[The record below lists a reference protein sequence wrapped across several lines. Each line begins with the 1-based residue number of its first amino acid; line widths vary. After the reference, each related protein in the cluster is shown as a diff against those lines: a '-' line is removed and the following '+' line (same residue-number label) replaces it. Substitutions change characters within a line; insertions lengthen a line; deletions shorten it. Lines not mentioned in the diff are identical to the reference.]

1 MAAEWS
7 APPTRRN
14 EMNDDFT
21 ALKAEELNMES
32 RELSIDELD
41 NASGGFI
48 WIPLVVVGLFVSGI
62 VYRAVTHT

>member
-1 MAAEWS
+1 
-7 APPTRRN
+7 
-14 EMNDDFT
+14 MNDDFT
-21 ALKAEELNMES
+21 AMKAEELNMEP

>member
-1 MAAEWS
+1 MEMA
-7 APPTRRN
+7 
-14 EMNDDFT
+14 M
-21 ALKAEELNMES
+21 KAEESNMEP

-41 NASGGFI
+41 DASGGLI